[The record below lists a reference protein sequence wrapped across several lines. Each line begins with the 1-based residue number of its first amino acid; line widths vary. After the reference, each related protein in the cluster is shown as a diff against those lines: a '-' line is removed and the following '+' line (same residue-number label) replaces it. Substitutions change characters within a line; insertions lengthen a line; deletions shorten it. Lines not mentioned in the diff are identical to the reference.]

1 MINASSQLT
10 YTGVLLAVFANQIC
24 LPIPSV
30 LFLMAAGALA
40 AQGKMRASI
49 VLILSVAACLAADWI
64 WFWLGRRW
72 GSQAIGLLCRFASDP
87 KRCASD
93 AREQFRRYGLAVVC
107 IAKFLPGVDG
117 IMPPLVGAEGVPL
130 AGFLILDAIGS
141 AVWSAGYVGLGYVCS
156 DQLEVAMGWARHFG
170 AAVVITI
177 ATTSCVYAGWRGL
190 TLVRMIR
197 RLQVRHISAAMLHRK
212 LKSKSKVAVLDLLD
226 FELEIDDQAQA
237 IPGAL
242 RVDPSRLYR
251 SPEIDVPENVEII
264 LYSSSGRDT
273 VCARAALGLH
283 KIGIR
288 NIWVLEG
295 GLKAWR
301 EKGLPVAPPEIPET
315 VAERIG
321 VKLPE

>member
-1 MINASSQLT
+1 MINSSSQLT

-40 AQGKMRASI
+40 AEGKMRASLI
-49 VLILSVAACLAADWI
+49 LILSVAACLIADWI

-87 KRCASD
+87 KRCATN
-93 AREQFRRYGLAVVC
+93 ARAKFGRFGLAVICV
-107 IAKFLPGVDG
+107 AKFLPGVDG

-141 AVWSAGYVGLGYVCS
+141 ALWSACYLGLGFLCS
-156 DQLEVAMGWARHFG
+156 DQLEAAMGWAQRFGVAFAITIG
-170 AAVVITI
+170 AA
-177 ATTSCVYAGWRGL
+177 ACAYAGWRGL

-197 RLQVRHISAAMLHRK
+197 RLQVRQISPSMLERK
-212 LKSKSKVAVLDLLD
+212 LKSNRKVAVLDLLD
-226 FELEIDDQAQA
+226 FELEIDNNPDA

-242 RVDPSRLYR
+242 RVDPSRLHHSR
-251 SPEIDVPENVEII
+251 EIAVPENVEII

-301 EKGLPVAPPEIPET
+301 EKGLPVAPPEMPET
-315 VAERIG
+315 VAGRIG